1 MDRNVQRLDVL
12 NGGAAYGVDTH
23 KVLRNTYWLLALS
36 LLPTV
41 GGAWLGMTTGF
52 LSALSP
58 GMSTLLF
65 FVGAYGLMFGINATK
80 NSSAGVF
87 MLLGFTFFMGLMLSR
102 LLGMVLHGY
111 SNGASIV
118 MTAFGGTAGVFFG
131 MATLATV
138 VKRDL
143 SGLARFL
150 MVGVMIAIVASLINI
165 FFAQSTALMLTISTA
180 MTVVFEYLSSGSVL
194 QSVNFGLLILVVVSL
209 VGTLLP
215 TWLQSRTSRMNQI
228 AIFVGVMFWGWMW
241 GLWGLFLGAPI
252 VVIIKVVCDNVIALR
267 GTARLLGD

>member
-1 MDRNVQRLDVL
+1 MDRNVQRLEVL
-12 NGGAAYGVDTH
+12 NGASAYGVDTQ

-52 LSALSP
+52 LSAMSP

-65 FVGAYGLMFGINATK
+65 FAGAYGLMFGINATK
-80 NSSAGVF
+80 NSSTGVL

-102 LLGMVLHGY
+102 LLGVVLHGY

-143 SGLARFL
+143 SNLTRFL
-150 MVGVMIAIVASLINI
+150 FIGAIIAIVASLINM
-165 FFAQSTALMLTISTA
+165 FVQSTAAMLAISTA
-180 MTVVFEYLSSGSVL
+180 VMAIFSLFVLVDVKRVIDGGETNYIMATLNIYLDLYNVF
-194 QSVNFGLLILVVVSL
+194 QSLLIILTSL
-209 VGTLLP
+209 TGN
-215 TWLQSRTSRMNQI
+215 RR
-228 AIFVGVMFWGWMW
+228 
-241 GLWGLFLGAPI
+241 
-252 VVIIKVVCDNVIALR
+252 
-267 GTARLLGD
+267 

>member
-1 MDRNVQRLDVL
+1 MDRNLQRLEVL
-12 NGGAAYGVDTH
+12 NGGAAYGVDTQ

-52 LSALSP
+52 LSAMSP

-102 LLGMVLHGY
+102 LLGVVLHGY

-143 SGLARFL
+143 SNLTRFL
-150 MVGVMIAIVASLINI
+150 FIGAIIAIVASLINM
-165 FFAQSTALMLTISTA
+165 FVQSTAAMLAISTA
-180 MTVVFEYLSSGSVL
+180 VM
-194 QSVNFGLLILVVVSL
+194 
-209 VGTLLP
+209 
-215 TWLQSRTSRMNQI
+215 
-228 AIFVGVMFWGWMW
+228 AIFSLFVLVDVKRVIDGGETNYVMATLNIYLDLYNVFQS
-241 GLWGLFLGAPI
+241 LL
-252 VVIIKVVCDNVIALR
+252 VIL
-267 GTARLLGD
+267 TSLTGDRR

>member
-65 FVGAYGLMFGINATK
+65 FVGAYGLMFGVHATK
-80 NSSAGVF
+80 NSAWGVAV
-87 MLLGFTFFMGLMLSR
+87 MLGFTFFMGLMLSR
-102 LLGMVLHGY
+102 MLGYVLGLH
-111 SNGASIV
+111 NGASLI

-143 SGLARFL
+143 SGLSRFL
-150 MVGVMIAIVASLINI
+150 MVGILIAIVASLINI
-165 FFAQSTALMLTISTA
+165 FVQSTAAMLAISVAVMAISSLYILVDVKRVIDGGEDNYITA
-180 MTVVFEYLSSGSVL
+180 ALAIYIDLYNVF
-194 QSVNFGLLILVVVSL
+194 QSLLILLTSL
-209 VGTLLP
+209 
-215 TWLQSRTSRMNQI
+215 S
-228 AIFVGVMFWGWMW
+228 
-241 GLWGLFLGAPI
+241 
-252 VVIIKVVCDNVIALR
+252 
-267 GTARLLGD
+267 GDRD

>member
-1 MDRNVQRLDVL
+1 MDRNVQPLEVL
-12 NGGAAYGVDTH
+12 NGRTGYGVDTQ

-41 GGAWLGMTTGF
+41 GGAWVGMTTGI
-52 LSALSP
+52 LTQMTP

-65 FVGAYGLMFGINATK
+65 FIGAYGLMFGINATK
-80 NSSAGVF
+80 NSSTGVF

-102 LLGMVLHGY
+102 LLGVVLHGY

-143 SGLARFL
+143 SNLTRFL
-150 MVGVMIAIVASLINI
+150 FIGAIIAIVASLINM
-165 FFAQSTALMLTISTA
+165 FVQSTAAMLAISTGV
-180 MTVVFEYLSSGSVL
+180 M
-194 QSVNFGLLILVVVSL
+194 
-209 VGTLLP
+209 
-215 TWLQSRTSRMNQI
+215 
-228 AIFVGVMFWGWMW
+228 AIFSLFVLVDVKRVIDGGETNYVMATLNIYLDLYNVFQS
-241 GLWGLFLGAPI
+241 LL
-252 VVIIKVVCDNVIALR
+252 VIL
-267 GTARLLGD
+267 TSLTGDRR

>member
-1 MDRNVQRLDVL
+1 MDRNVQRLEVL
-12 NGGAAYGVDTH
+12 NGGSAYGVDTQR
-23 KVLRNTYWLLALS
+23 VLRNTYWLLALS

-52 LSALSP
+52 LSAMSP
-58 GMSTLLF
+58 GMSTILF

-80 NSSAGVF
+80 NSPTGVL

-102 LLGMVLHGY
+102 LLGVVLHGY

-143 SGLARFL
+143 SNLTRFL
-150 MVGVMIAIVASLINI
+150 FIGAIIAIVASLINM
-165 FFAQSTALMLTISTA
+165 FVQSTAAMLAISTA
-180 MTVVFEYLSSGSVL
+180 VM
-194 QSVNFGLLILVVVSL
+194 
-209 VGTLLP
+209 
-215 TWLQSRTSRMNQI
+215 
-228 AIFVGVMFWGWMW
+228 AIFSLFVLVDVKRVIDGGETNYVMATLNIYLDLYNVFQS
-241 GLWGLFLGAPI
+241 LL
-252 VVIIKVVCDNVIALR
+252 VIL
-267 GTARLLGD
+267 TSLTGDRR

>member
-1 MDRNVQRLDVL
+1 MDRNVQRLAVL
-12 NGGAAYGVDTH
+12 NGASAYGVDTQ

-52 LSALSP
+52 LSAMSP

-80 NSSAGVF
+80 NSSTGVL

-102 LLGMVLHGY
+102 LLGVVLHGY

-143 SGLARFL
+143 SNLTRFL
-150 MVGVMIAIVASLINI
+150 FIGAIIAIVASLINM
-165 FFAQSTALMLTISTA
+165 FVQSTAAMLAISTA
-180 MTVVFEYLSSGSVL
+180 VMAIFSLFVLVDVKRVIDGGETNYIMATLNIYLDLYNVFHS
-194 QSVNFGLLILVVVSL
+194 LLIILTSL
-209 VGTLLP
+209 TGN
-215 TWLQSRTSRMNQI
+215 RR
-228 AIFVGVMFWGWMW
+228 
-241 GLWGLFLGAPI
+241 
-252 VVIIKVVCDNVIALR
+252 
-267 GTARLLGD
+267 